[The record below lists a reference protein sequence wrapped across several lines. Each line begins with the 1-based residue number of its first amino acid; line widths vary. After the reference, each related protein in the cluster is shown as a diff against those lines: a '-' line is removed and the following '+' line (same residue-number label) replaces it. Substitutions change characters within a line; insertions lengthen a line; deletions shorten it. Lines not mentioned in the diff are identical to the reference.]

1 MVTWLQDL
9 SARVTALNEIVSG
22 IVASIDNASTNIQSK
37 LDGVIQA
44 VQANASSPVPGGAGG
59 GFVRG
64 PGTTTSD
71 SILARLSRHE
81 FVIKAAAVA
90 KYGVSTFHAL
100 NNLRL
105 PGFATGG
112 PVTGSSTATGPI
124 SISDSFFGTQGIK
137 TVTDAID
144 KSAET
149 ISGAIRNVISKLD
162 SILATIGRTND
173 NTKVINDSINS
184 GLQSIINAISGL
196 SRQVSQ
202 QQAAAPQGSAGGG
215 AVATDRGG
223 VPVTTAQGPVTI
235 SQDGVI
241 SAIQDLK
248 TAISSA
254 FSAISTTLA
263 SIGQN
268 IARMAGATPQA
279 GTTGT
284 PAAAPAT
291 PAAPGATGTPATS
304 TDIQAITTVLNTIS
318 TTLSGD
324 SAKLDTLNT
333 SLTTEASSLGTGFQS
348 IVTAIGSVVTAVQA
362 TTAAVQNISTAVD
375 SAASRIT
382 DAISTASSGSGGSA
396 TELASGGPAGF
407 IRGPGTKTSDS
418 ILARLSRGEF
428 VHRAAA
434 VDYYGLPF
442 FHDINNLKFP
452 KFNFGGQVRNISTIF
467 NNATTNS
474 LSTNLQVL
482 DNLKKLPE
490 FSMGGFV
497 TDFGVMTRNSIPQ
510 LASGGPVDFGGDS
523 GGNTGRALF
532 LSIDGGKPHGP
543 FTGQGKAVDHVEK
556 EAVKHSISRIA
567 KKPSWYTS

>member
-1 MVTWLQDL
+1 
-9 SARVTALNEIVSG
+9 
-22 IVASIDNASTNIQSK
+22 
-37 LDGVIQA
+37 
-44 VQANASSPVPGGAGG
+44 
-59 GFVRG
+59 
-64 PGTTTSD
+64 
-71 SILARLSRHE
+71 
-81 FVIKAAAVA
+81 
-90 KYGVSTFHAL
+90 
-100 NNLRL
+100 
-105 PGFATGG
+105 
-112 PVTGSSTATGPI
+112 
-124 SISDSFFGTQGIK
+124 
-137 TVTDAID
+137 
-144 KSAET
+144 
-149 ISGAIRNVISKLD
+149 
-162 SILATIGRTND
+162 
-173 NTKVINDSINS
+173 
-184 GLQSIINAISGL
+184 
-196 SRQVSQ
+196 
-202 QQAAAPQGSAGGG
+202 
-215 AVATDRGG
+215 
-223 VPVTTAQGPVTI
+223 
-235 SQDGVI
+235 
-241 SAIQDLK
+241 
-248 TAISSA
+248 
-254 FSAISTTLA
+254 
-263 SIGQN
+263 
-268 IARMAGATPQA
+268 
-279 GTTGT
+279 
-284 PAAAPAT
+284 
-291 PAAPGATGTPATS
+291 
-304 TDIQAITTVLNTIS
+304 
-318 TTLSGD
+318 
-324 SAKLDTLNT
+324 
-333 SLTTEASSLGTGFQS
+333 
-348 IVTAIGSVVTAVQA
+348 VTAIGSVVTAVQA